1 MTAEKR
7 YCCFNDEELLTIT
20 SIIKNRYG
28 IDFTGYEKKSL
39 RRSFAR
45 IMGKC
50 RMDSKEQL
58 MDAVLGEDSSF
69 FNSINDLT
77 VNRTELF
84 RNPELWETLEQD
96 ILQKLQFKQEI
107 NIWHAGCSSGEEV
120 YSMAL
125 VLEKNNL
132 LHKTRTLATDIST
145 KALEKARSGKYS
157 NTLIS
162 RYEKSLRQYQPL
174 GQIEELFHIDDH
186 EATIRDRYK
195 AHVEFKYHNLV
206 SDYAQEKFDIIFC
219 RNVMLY
225 FNDPLKLA
233 VIERLR
239 HALKDNGFLI
249 LGYYDVLPTKADQHL
264 APYSNTMQV
273 FQARTRSA
281 IEVEMN
287 NRLIGFNKISA

>member
-1 MTAEKR
+1 MIVEKK
-7 YCCFNDEELLTIT
+7 YCGFNDEELLTIT

-50 RMDSKEQL
+50 KMDSKDQL
-58 MDAVLGEDSSF
+58 VDAVLGEDNSF
-69 FNSINDLT
+69 FDSINDLT

-96 ILQKLQFKQEI
+96 ILQKLKFKPEI

-125 VLEKNNL
+125 VLEKKNL
-132 LHKTRTLATDIST
+132 LYKTRTLATDIST
-145 KALEKARSGKYS
+145 KALEKARAGKYS

-162 RYEKSLRQYQPL
+162 RYEKSLQQYQPHS
-174 GQIEELFHIDDH
+174 QIEELFHIDGH
-186 EATIRDRYK
+186 QAIIRDQYK
-195 AHVEFKYHNLV
+195 SHIEFKYHNLV
-206 SDYAQEKFDIIFC
+206 SDSSQEKFDIIFC

-225 FNDPLKLA
+225 FDDPLKLA
-233 VIERLR
+233 VIERLK
-239 HALKDNGFLI
+239 HDLKDNGFII
-249 LGYYDVLPTKADQHL
+249 LGYYDVLPSKADQHL
-264 APYSNTMQV
+264 KPYSKTVQV
-273 FQARTRSA
+273 FQARSNSV

-287 NRLIGFNKISA
+287 NRGFNKISA